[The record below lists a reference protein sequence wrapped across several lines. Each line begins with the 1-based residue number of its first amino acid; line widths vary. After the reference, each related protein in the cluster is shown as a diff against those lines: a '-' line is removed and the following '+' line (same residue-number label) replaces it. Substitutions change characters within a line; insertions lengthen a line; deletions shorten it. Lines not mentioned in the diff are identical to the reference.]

1 MIMGG
6 PTLGVEWS
14 NLLTGESTV
23 GIIVST
29 HFCPVSAEWYMLV
42 AEDGGRFHNVKASDL
57 SARVVWHY
65 EVMDI
70 VDDDDNDAEEF
81 DE

>member
-1 MIMGG
+1 MIFGG

-14 NLLTGESTV
+14 DLTTGESIV

-29 HFCPVSAEWYMLV
+29 HYCPVSAEWYMLV

-57 SARVVWHY
+57 SARVTWHY
-65 EVMDI
+65 DVVDV
-70 VDDDDNDAEEF
+70 VDDDDDDVQES
-81 DE
+81 D

>member
-57 SARVVWHY
+57 SARVAWHY
-65 EVMDI
+65 DVID
-70 VDDDDNDAEEF
+70 VVQDDDDGVEE
-81 DE
+81 DEE